1 MCLIICT
8 RQTKKTNGKSV
19 QLPCVFFSTRQ
30 RKMNGGRSSFA
41 VCQTAGTRQTK
52 RPQPARMF
60 AVCPTSGTRQRRKRC
75 RVLRFAVFFFH
86 KSTVNERL
94 LPSVGSLPCVFL
106 RGTRRMPSLRCA
118 IYFPCAAVRAHGKG
132 PLYRVPEIQHT
143 AKPKG
148 HGKYA
153 QSRSA
158 S

>member
-1 MCLIICT
+1 MRFLQHT
-8 RQTKKTNGKSV
+8 AKKNERWTGLLCRVPNGRHTANKTALAIS
-19 QLPCVFFSTRQ
+19 
-30 RKMNGGRSSFA
+30 NG
-41 VCQTAGTRQTK
+41 
-52 RPQPARMF
+52 ARMF
-60 AVCPTSGTRQRRKRC
+60 AVCPTSGTRQRRKLC

-143 AKPKG
+143 AKPKA

-158 S
+158 CKLNI